1 MLPTLRTCASLSWSG
16 LFTPMH
22 SVVKVA
28 QNFATFGTL
37 LIVFMDNLVMFYMA
51 LFTFEFYVAS
61 AIFFD
66 FLHPSLH
73 LKSLTDFCVALHMGG
88 KLPFIC
94 EDGTTMLTCPGIANT
109 MDLFHVLIHSG
120 LWIAFSTILTWD
132 LL

>member
-73 LKSLTDFCVALHMGG
+73 LESLTDFCVALHMGS

-94 EDGTTMLTCPGIANT
+94 EDGTTMLTCPGIANI
-109 MDLFHVLIHSG
+109 MDLFHMFIQSG
-120 LWIAFSTILTWD
+120 LWKAFSTILTRD
-132 LL
+132 FF